1 MLKTMSTQLT
11 LLMQAEGG
19 KRNVRFL
26 VKFCMLLLLLILLF
40 TLLFHGI
47 MLYEGREYSWLT
59 GLYWTLTTMSTLG
72 FGDITF
78 SSDMGK
84 VFSVVVLLS
93 GMVFLLIMLPFTF
106 IQFFYAPWLEAQ
118 NKARVPKTVP
128 DTLTDH
134 VIFTHFDSVAISL
147 VEKLAPYGT
156 PHVVVVNEMSR
167 ALELHDHGYRV
178 LLGELDDPE
187 TYRRLRVE
195 HAALVVVMNDDIVA
209 TNIIFTIRE
218 ACDSV
223 MIVSNANLADSV
235 DILRLAGSSRVFHF
249 TRLLGK
255 ALARR
260 VLGVSMTTN
269 IIGEFGRLRIAE
281 VPCMRTWMQGKTI
294 AETRLREMVGVNIV
308 GIWQEGKFQLPTP
321 ATPITESTV
330 LILAGT
336 REQLIRFDQ
345 SIVLAA
351 HEKHEEHAVL
361 ILGGGRVGRSVATN
375 LRERHI
381 DYRIVEKR
389 PNAAAM
395 KDNHIIR
402 GSAADLDILLRA
414 GIENTPSVIITTHD
428 DDLNIYLTIYCRRL
442 RPDAQIISRS
452 SFDRNI
458 NTLHRAGANL
468 VMSFSS
474 LVTATVTNL
483 LKPEQTLMLS
493 EGLNV
498 FRVPLSPKLE
508 GKKLTEIRIRES
520 TGCSV
525 VAVKRGEE
533 ADINPD
539 PTIPLKQG
547 DELVLIGA
555 AESEKLY
562 NELYPSQPL
571 AEAPDSN
578 GLFPT
583 VEERI
588 EEEVEREAAER
599 LRHFKR

>member
-1 MLKTMSTQLT
+1 MLKTMTTQLT

-26 VKFCMLLLLLILLF
+26 IRFCMLLLLLILLF
-40 TLLFHGI
+40 TLLFHAI

-128 DTLTDH
+128 DTLTSH

-147 VEKLAPYGT
+147 IEKLGPYGT
-156 PHVVVVNEMSR
+156 PHVVVVNELSR

-195 HAALVVVMNDDIVA
+195 HAALVLVMNDDIVA

-218 ACDSV
+218 ACDNV
-223 MIVSNANLADSV
+223 MIISNANLTDSV
-235 DILRLAGSSRVFHF
+235 DILKLAGSSRVFHF

-321 ATPITESTV
+321 ATAITESTV

-351 HEKHEEHAVL
+351 HEKREEHAVL
-361 ILGGGRVGRSVATN
+361 ILGGGRVGRSVAAN

-414 GIENTPSVIITTHD
+414 GIESTPSVIITTHD

-442 RPDAQIISRS
+442 RPDVQIISRA

-474 LVTATVTNL
+474 LVTATITNL
-483 LKPEQTLMLS
+483 LRPEQMLMLS

-508 GKKLTEIRIRES
+508 GKRLTEIRIREN

-525 VAVKRGEE
+525 VAIKKGD
-533 ADINPD
+533 DILVNPD

-547 DELVLIGA
+547 EELVLIGS

-562 NELYPSQPL
+562 NELYPVPPEAVNGSE
-571 AEAPDSN
+571 AEENA
-578 GLFPT
+578 
-583 VEERI
+583 
-588 EEEVEREAAER
+588 
-599 LRHFKR
+599 